1 MGKSRIVL
9 ILLLIAARSLHR
21 AHGTAG
27 DAQNVFLAL
36 CNVWRIAKSGSIPA
50 FTTPPD
56 ETDYKDILYYN
67 MSAADDKW
75 HALLDTAAPAGT
87 WDKMKVTLGAQQK
100 HFDWTGKWEEWQR
113 QRQHTKPGAK
123 DSNWAKENPRP
134 ISREERARA
143 ARALNLTA
151 HIAQQINEQLKAP
164 PTKDGIDLIKKI
176 NSALQEAMC
185 GAETKYKFEA
195 STNTCKKVAPALTK
209 ATDCAKGENGKSI
222 GNDLVCICAD
232 GTDNACGARGAD
244 TYAKGDSTNDRIE
257 GTAGTCPEKAAVQHL
272 DSEISAAIAQIG
284 ALMAQQTQS
293 TSKTVLGKENSA
305 SCTDSGA
312 NCVDY
317 HTYFSGPD
325 GGLNKVPWI
334 KKLKEAANHY
344 KLYEADKQKR
354 IRLKE
359 QLAALKK
366 AAEYEYNTKGQ
377 AEPST
382 IPVQSTTATASKEI
396 ACESFN
402 NNETHCPTD
411 SCEYD
416 KTKKE
421 CKAKPGSESTA
432 AGTGEKP
439 KEGPSLTGCARHG
452 TKAECDADKKDDK
465 QNCAW
470 RKGKEGEDEKDTEKC
485 RNGSFLL
492 NKKSSIST
500 DAAFMSL
507 VSFYI

>member
-1 MGKSRIVL
+1 MGKGRILL
-9 ILLLIAARSLHR
+9 ILLLIAAKSLHR

-36 CNVWRIAKSGSIPA
+36 CNAWRIAKSGSIPA

-75 HALLDTAAPAGT
+75 HALLDTAAPEGT

-134 ISREERARA
+134 ISKEERARA
-143 ARALNLTA
+143 ARAINLTA
-151 HIAQQINEQLKAP
+151 HIAQQINDQLKAP
-164 PTKDGIDLIKKI
+164 PTKEGVDLIEKI

-185 GAETKYKFEA
+185 GADAKYKFEA
-195 STNTCKKVAPALTK
+195 STKTCKKVAAAITK
-209 ATDCAKGENGKSI
+209 ATDCAIAENGKSI
-222 GNDLVCICAD
+222 GNDLVCVCAD
-232 GTDNACGARGAD
+232 GTDNACGATNAD
-244 TYAKGDSTNDRIE
+244 TYAKGDRTNDRIE

-305 SCTDSGA
+305 TCTDSAA

-317 HTYFSGPD
+317 HTYFSGDD
-325 GGLNKVPWI
+325 GGLSKVPWI
-334 KKLKEAANHY
+334 KKLKEAAGAY
-344 KLYEADKQKR
+344 KLFEADKQKR

-382 IPVQSTTATASKEI
+382 IPVQSTTATARKEI

-416 KTKKE
+416 KKKKE
-421 CKAKPGSESTA
+421 CKPKTGAENTA
-432 AGTGEKP
+432 AKTGEAA
-439 KEGPSLTGCARHG
+439 KEGTATNGCAKHG
-452 TKAECDADKKDDK
+452 TKANYENDITDGK
-465 QNCAW
+465 QNCAL
-470 RKGKEGEDEKDTEKC
+470 RKRKEGKDDKETEKYPMVV
-485 RNGSFLL
+485 S
-492 NKKSSIST
+492 SSIKN
-500 DAAFMSL
+500 FL
-507 VSFYI
+507 